1 MKHRF
6 KSISFTLRIAL
17 FFFCLPILAG
27 EAAEWQRDIDHSS
40 VRKESALTDIV
51 LGTGG
56 TLQGKLLDEAG
67 EPTVGK
73 TVRLLSGGVEVAR
86 ATTDQFGQ
94 FRILAVR
101 GGPHELMSGQH
112 SHFLRTWT
120 QEAAPPSAKS
130 QVVFSTAPVV
140 RGQFGGTIGPSL
152 PSIHPG
158 RYLNHPAT
166 LGGIIAAGIIVPT
179 AMHNPTPDAPFQL
192 RNAS

>member
-6 KSISFTLRIAL
+6 KLMPITVCTIL
-17 FFFCLPILAG
+17 FCLPVLAG
-27 EAAEWQRDIDHSS
+27 EASEWQRGADHSS

-51 LGTGG
+51 LGAGG
-56 TLQGKLLDEAG
+56 TLQGQLLDEAG

-73 TVRLLSGGVEVAR
+73 TVRLLSGGVEVAC

-101 GGPHELMSGQH
+101 GGTHQLMSGDH
-112 SHFLRTWT
+112 SRFLRTWT
-120 QEAAPPSAKS
+120 QDVAPPGAKP

-140 RGQFGGTIGPSL
+140 RGQFGGTIGPSM
-152 PSIHPG
+152 PSIHPW

-166 LGGIIAAGIIVPT
+166 LGGIIAAGLIVPT
-179 AMHNPTPDAPFQL
+179 AMHKPTPDAPFQV
-192 RNAS
+192 RDAS